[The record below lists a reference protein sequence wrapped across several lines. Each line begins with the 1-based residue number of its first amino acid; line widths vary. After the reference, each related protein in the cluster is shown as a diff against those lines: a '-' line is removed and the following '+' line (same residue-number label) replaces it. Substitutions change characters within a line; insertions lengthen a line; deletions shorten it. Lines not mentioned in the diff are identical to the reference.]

1 MLCNFMF
8 VSKSNLIVTLPGHL
22 GLYHL
27 DRYSWWV
34 ETGGGDLQAIFTI
47 N

>member
-1 MLCNFMF
+1 MF

-27 DRYSWWV
+27 DRDSWWV